1 VGTHSISI
9 KENRAAVQRISAGL
23 SRRSSFVHT
32 RLHTKLTPPREIPRK
47 TAVDAASGWHARCL
61 FKSCIDV
68 SSKEEEEMNRIKKSA
83 LAALA
88 VMMMVTSLTFAQGP
102 LQKRVNYTISV
113 PYSLRMGD
121 YMLSPGRYVLYEINA
136 NDPNLFA
143 LYADNMTHSPVAMIR
158 TARVEYRTGE
168 YPSKTKLML
177 DIDESGDLAQ
187 PVIRGWTIPGEDG
200 WEIISVVAK
209 DDHYMTRVK

>member
-1 VGTHSISI
+1 L
-9 KENRAAVQRISAGL
+9 KKR
-23 SRRSSFVHT
+23 
-32 RLHTKLTPPREIPRK
+32 
-47 TAVDAASGWHARCL
+47 
-61 FKSCIDV
+61 IDV
-68 SSKEEEEMNRIKKSA
+68 SSKEEEEMNRVKQSA

-88 VMMMVTSLTFAQGP
+88 VMMMLASFTLAQGP
-102 LQKRVNYTISV
+102 LQKRINYTINV
-113 PYSLRMGD
+113 AYSLRMGD
-121 YMLSPGRYVLYEINA
+121 YMLSPGRYVLYQINSY
-136 NDPNLFA
+136 DPSVFA

-158 TARVEYRTGE
+158 TTRIEYHAGN

-177 DIDESGDLAQ
+177 DIDESSSIAQ